1 MTYVFVVSVCPD
13 YGMPRISQEA
23 YTSLAKAQ
31 AFIES
36 RGDHPERID
45 AFHYKGLMYGYT
57 IRELSLR

>member
-1 MTYVFVVSVCPD
+1 MKHVFVVSVCPD
-13 YGMPRISQEA
+13 YGMPRVSQEA
-23 YTSLAKAQ
+23 YTSLAKVQ

-57 IRELSLR
+57 IHDLILR